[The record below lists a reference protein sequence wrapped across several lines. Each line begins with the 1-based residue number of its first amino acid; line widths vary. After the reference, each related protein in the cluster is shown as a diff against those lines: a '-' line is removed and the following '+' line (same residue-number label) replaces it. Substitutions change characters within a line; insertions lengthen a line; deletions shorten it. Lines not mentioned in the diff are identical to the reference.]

1 VRSSGKTPTVK
12 ASKAR
17 IVAFGMITLTYMSFT
32 VSGGGGQAGSRIE
45 NPEVV
50 TIMQE
55 SGRNT
60 A

>member
-1 VRSSGKTPTVK
+1 MRNSGKRPAIE

-17 IVAFGMITLTYMSFT
+17 IVACGMITLTYMSFA
-32 VSGGGGQAGSRIE
+32 VSGGGQVGSRIG

-50 TIMQE
+50 IIMQE